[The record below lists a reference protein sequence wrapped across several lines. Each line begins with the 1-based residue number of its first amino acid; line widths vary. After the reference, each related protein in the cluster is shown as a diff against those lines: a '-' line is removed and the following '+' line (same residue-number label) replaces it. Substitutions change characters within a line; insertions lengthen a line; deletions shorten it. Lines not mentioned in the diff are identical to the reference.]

1 MPLINCIVESKLK
14 RTNHCVLHY
23 NTDANSNNII
33 LMIKNLKLSVT
44 VVMLFAKDSQ
54 KLTKLLRKGFKDQ
67 YIEINFKKVKIKTRQ
82 TSMDI
87 ISNQTS

>member
-1 MPLINCIVESKLK
+1 
-14 RTNHCVLHY
+14 
-23 NTDANSNNII
+23 
-33 LMIKNLKLSVT
+33 MIKNLKLSVT

-67 YIEINFKKVKIKTRQ
+67 YIEINLKKVKIKTRQ

-87 ISNQTS
+87 ISNQTL

>member
-1 MPLINCIVESKLK
+1 MKLK
-14 RTNHCVLHY
+14 RINHCVLRY

-67 YIEINFKKVKIKTRQ
+67 YIEINLKKVKIKTRQ

-87 ISNQTS
+87 ISNQTL